1 MLNENV
7 IEVEGLTKYYGDFL
21 AVDHLTFSIKKGET
35 FGFLGPNGAGKTTTI
50 RMLTGISKPSE
61 GTANI
66 LGYDLLKHSLEIK
79 RRIGVAPEESNLYDD
94 LTAIDNLIFMAQL
107 YGVPRKERVKRAE
120 ELLKMFNLYE
130 KRNTLFRKL
139 SKGMKRITTVAA
151 ALVHRPEI
159 VFLDEPTAGLDVV
172 AARGLRSLLRR
183 LRDLGVTI
191 FLTTHYLEEADTLCD
206 RIAIIV
212 KGRIVRIGTPEEL
225 KRVVSKGTVVEF
237 IFKNGNEELL
247 RKFEKEIEGVKIAIM
262 NGNSIRAY
270 GEETGDICKKVLG
283 MAENLGLKV
292 ESVKSIT
299 PTLEDAFL
307 ELTGLSPVVMAMEK
321 EGRKKV
327 EG

>member
-21 AVDHLTFSIKKGET
+21 AVDRLTFSIKKGET

-61 GTANI
+61 GAANI
-66 LGYDLLKHSLEIK
+66 LGYDLLEHPLEIK

-172 AARGLRSLLRR
+172 AARGLRSLLKR

-212 KGRIVRIGTPEEL
+212 KGRTVRIGTPEEL

-237 IFKNGNEELL
+237 IFKNGSEELL

>member
-1 MLNENV
+1 
-7 IEVEGLTKYYGDFL
+7 
-21 AVDHLTFSIKKGET
+21 
-35 FGFLGPNGAGKTTTI
+35 
-50 RMLTGISKPSE
+50 MLTGISKPSE

-66 LGYDLLKHSLEIK
+66 LGYDLLEHPLEIK

-172 AARGLRSLLRR
+172 AARGLRSLLKR

-237 IFKNGNEELL
+237 IFKNGSEELL
-247 RKFEKEIEGVKIAIM
+247 RKFEQEIEGVKIAIM

-270 GEETGDICKKVLG
+270 GEETGDICKKVFG

>member
-66 LGYDLLKHSLEIK
+66 LGYDLLEHPLEIK

-172 AARGLRSLLRR
+172 AARGLRSLLKR

-237 IFKNGNEELL
+237 IFKNGSEELL
-247 RKFEKEIEGVKIAIM
+247 RKFEQEIEGVKIAIM

-270 GEETGDICKKVLG
+270 GEETGDICKKVFG

>member
-1 MLNENV
+1 MLDENV

-21 AVDHLTFSIKKGET
+21 AVDHLSFFIKKGET

-50 RMLTGISKPSE
+50 RMLTGISKPSD

-66 LGYDLLKHSLEIK
+66 LGHDLLKHPLEIK
-79 RRIGVAPEESNLYDD
+79 RRIGVAPEESNLYED
-94 LTAIDNLIFMAQL
+94 LTTIDNLIFMAQL
-107 YGVPRKERVKRAE
+107 YGVPRRERAKRAE

-130 KRNTLFRKL
+130 KRDVLFRRL

-191 FLTTHYLEEADTLCD
+191 FLTTHYLEEADMLCD

-212 KGRIVRIGTPEEL
+212 EGKIVKIGTPEEL
-225 KRVVSKGTVVEF
+225 KKVVSKGTIVEF
-237 IFKNGNEELL
+237 SFKDSNDELL
-247 RKFEKEIEGVKIAIM
+247 HKLENKIEGVKIAVI
-262 NGNSIRAY
+262 NGNRLRAY
-270 GEETGDICKKVLG
+270 GEKTAEVCRKVLQLT
-283 MAENLGLKV
+283 EDLGLKV

-299 PTLEDAFL
+299 PSLEDAFL
-307 ELTGLSPVVMAMEK
+307 ELTGLSPIVMAMEK
-321 EGRKKV
+321 EREKKV

>member
-1 MLNENV
+1 
-7 IEVEGLTKYYGDFL
+7 
-21 AVDHLTFSIKKGET
+21 
-35 FGFLGPNGAGKTTTI
+35 
-50 RMLTGISKPSE
+50 
-61 GTANI
+61 
-66 LGYDLLKHSLEIK
+66 
-79 RRIGVAPEESNLYDD
+79 
-94 LTAIDNLIFMAQL
+94 
-107 YGVPRKERVKRAE
+107 
-120 ELLKMFNLYE
+120 MFNLYE

-172 AARGLRSLLRR
+172 AARGLRSLLKR

-237 IFKNGNEELL
+237 IFKNGSEELL